1 MGRVSDHQN
10 RAPAFA
16 VRPTTGTSTSA
27 GNVSGR
33 SQEDERPFV
42 SEQVVQVGTTWFF
55 TRNSSTGASPPFL
68 FFSLFF
74 FPSFVPSFL
83 TFLLGNSYMIRPR
96 ESARHV
102 GSLTSPAEFV
112 SFFLGFH
119 FCGELAPAAAIGAS
133 ESFYPLGE
141 PPALPSGRSFT
152 RSQSFARLFEGLSRT
167 LAHNHLL

>member
-1 MGRVSDHQN
+1 MSDHQN

-42 SEQVVQVGTTWFF
+42 SEQVVQVGTTCFF

-96 ESARHV
+96 EERGETLPSVRQNRAGCVLCGLISNCFPSEYFRYFQKKDFSTLA
-102 GSLTSPAEFV
+102 SLILFSGNRQIP
-112 SFFLGFH
+112 G
-119 FCGELAPAAAIGAS
+119 LATGAS
-133 ESFYPLGE
+133 GW
-141 PPALPSGRSFT
+141 
-152 RSQSFARLFEGLSRT
+152 LFS
-167 LAHNHLL
+167 ADD